1 MADRDEHRDVRGDVR
16 AQIREFLSTRRARIT
31 PEQAGLPVY
40 GGDRRRV
47 PGLRRSE
54 VASLAGISPEYMT
67 KLERGNA
74 TGVSE
79 GVVEGLVDALQLDDA
94 ERAHLEDLLR
104 TAGSSRPPRRR
115 PATERVRPTLQRIL
129 DSMSGSPAF
138 VLNGRL
144 DVLTANRLGAALYAP
159 ILDGPRRS
167 ANTARFVF
175 LDPRA
180 RDFFRDYNRAANDT
194 VALLRAEAG
203 RDPYDR
209 ELSDLVGQ
217 LSTRSEQFRR
227 RWAAHDVRIHTSG
240 VKFIHHP
247 VVGDLDLPYES
258 VTLPADAGQS
268 LLFYT
273 AEPGSPPRTPC
284 RCSPAGRRQERR
296 RPDGRLRRTN
306 EAAAD
311 ARGRTAEAARHVALR
326 VGVRPIPIR
335 RGASNRLRIA
345 LTRKDTVPQT
355 AF

>member
-79 GVVEGLVDALQLDDA
+79 GVVEGLVNALQLDDA

-115 PATERVRPTLQRIL
+115 PTTERVRPTLQRIL

-144 DVLTANRLGAALYAP
+144 DVLTPNRLGAALYAP

-240 VKFIHHP
+240 VKLIHHP

-273 AEPGSPPRTPC
+273 AEPGSPTQDALQMLASWSAPGTTPPR
-284 RCSPAGRRQERR
+284 RQAEADERGRR
-296 RPDGRLRRTN
+296 
-306 EAAAD
+306 
-311 ARGRTAEAARHVALR
+311 
-326 VGVRPIPIR
+326 
-335 RGASNRLRIA
+335 
-345 LTRKDTVPQT
+345 
-355 AF
+355 